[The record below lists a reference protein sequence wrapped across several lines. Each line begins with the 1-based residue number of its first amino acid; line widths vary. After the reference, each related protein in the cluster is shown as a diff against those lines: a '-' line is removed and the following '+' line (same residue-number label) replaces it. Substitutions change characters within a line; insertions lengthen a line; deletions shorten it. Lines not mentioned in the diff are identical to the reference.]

1 MNGNIVRKILPYIL
15 VIPAFCL
22 IVMIVAYPI
31 VTTLIQSFSTAKGQF
46 TLENYIYFFTNKS
59 AFADLLFT
67 LYVVIATVVLVIVF
81 SYLLALYLR
90 FSSSR
95 ISKIVGA
102 LYMLPRFIP
111 TLVAVYAMISVVR
124 DSGLINR
131 ISQLLGYNFKPGLM
145 YSENGIIMMNLW
157 FNIPFATMIIISAL
171 SGIPDSIIESARDV
185 GASKLQV
192 FKTMILPLSVKDVMI
207 AATFVFMGNVG
218 SFTTPYLMGP
228 NRPQM
233 LGTALFKQFS
243 SYADYEKAAAL
254 SVIMFL
260 TCSVSAAVYITT
272 NLREK
277 DWEKT
282 GW

>member
-1 MNGNIVRKILPYIL
+1 MNKNMVKRILPYIF
-15 VIPAFCL
+15 VMPAFCL
-22 IVMIVAYPI
+22 IMAVVAYPI
-31 VTTLIQSFSTAKGQF
+31 VTTLIRSFSTPDNQF
-46 TLENYIYFFTNKS
+46 TIENYTYFFTNKN
-59 AFADLLFT
+59 AFADLTFT
-67 LYVVIATVVLVIVF
+67 LYVVVMTVVLAIVF
-81 SYLLALYLR
+81 SYMLALYLR
-90 FSSSR
+90 FSNSR
-95 ISKIVGA
+95 ISKIISG
-102 LYMLPRFIP
+102 LYLLPRFIP
-111 TLVAVYAMISVVR
+111 SLVAVYAMIAVVR

-131 ISQLLGYNFKPGLM
+131 ISQLMGHNYKLGLM
-145 YSENGIIMMNLW
+145 YTAKGVIMMNLW
-157 FNIPFATMIIISAL
+157 FNIPFATMIIVSAL

-185 GASKLQV
+185 GAKKLEV
-192 FKTMILPLSVKDVMI
+192 FRTMILPLSLKDVLI

-260 TCSVSAAVYITT
+260 TCSVSAAIYIST
-272 NLREK
+272 NLKEK